1 MLTPMYEMH
10 GMRAGPATMRELTD
24 EASSR
29 DPAEGLR
36 AVAALRRLL
45 EQLEDVH
52 VGNARAAGWSWRQIA
67 DALGVTKQTVHRKHH
82 GRA

>member
-1 MLTPMYEMH
+1 MLTFMPTPTVTASEL
-10 GMRAGPATMRELTD
+10 AT

-29 DPAEGLR
+29 DPATGLR

-52 VGNARAAGWSWRQIA
+52 VRNARAAGWSWSEIA
-67 DALGVTKQTVHRKHH
+67 ALLGVTKQTVHRKHKDR
-82 GRA
+82 G

>member
-1 MLTPMYEMH
+1 MTASMS
-10 GMRAGPATMRELTD
+10 ELA
-24 EASSR
+24 EVVGSR
-29 DPAEGLR
+29 DPAEGLQ

-52 VGNARAAGWSWRQIA
+52 VRNARAAGWSWREIA

-82 GRA
+82 GRG